1 MADRPEG
8 LRDTAAQCV
17 ALAQSTTDPRT
28 RAALITMAQKLYE
41 MANDRPGQFEAA
53 QHEFNNGQMLRRQTR
68 QSQPTMQQ
76 QQQIQ
81 PKKKEG

>member
-28 RAALITMAQKLYE
+28 QAALITMAQKLYE
-41 MANDRPGQFEAA
+41 MANDRPGHFEAA
-53 QHEFNNGQMLRRQTR
+53 QHEFNYGQMLRRQTR
-68 QSQPTMQQ
+68 LSQPTMQQ

-81 PKKKEG
+81 PKKKEE